1 MELSSLIRGFVGSI
15 AKDRNFS
22 YNPGESKIG
31 ITQLRIEMNEEVEDL
46 FGGGDPVLEPMNAE
60 KFAKK
65 ISSFIKK
72 QFGYPSKVT
81 TLGLGKA
88 RITIGEK

>member
-1 MELSSLIRGFVGSI
+1 MNKDNLLVKKLKKQFLSINNSIEISGEL
-15 AKDRNFS
+15 
-22 YNPGESKIG
+22 P
-31 ITQLRIEMNEEVEDL
+31 EDL
-46 FGGGDPVLEPMNAE
+46 FGGGDPIIEPMNAE